1 MFCTMEHH
9 VGGRH
14 MVRTEHL
21 FNRQVNLPPILKI
34 VQVEKNKTM
43 SAAARAVRR
52 EDAVT
57 C

>member
-1 MFCTMEHH
+1 MEHH